1 MHERSKDKGRA
12 RKQAEI
18 TKQTHVA
25 QVSMT
30 SFDPQSVEKNSRAAA
45 PLADWVILIILY
57 NTRLRERRASQKV

>member
-1 MHERSKDKGRA
+1 MLEYDVDNVSLKKIDKLE
-12 RKQAEI
+12 KY
-18 TKQTHVA
+18 
-25 QVSMT
+25 VSMT